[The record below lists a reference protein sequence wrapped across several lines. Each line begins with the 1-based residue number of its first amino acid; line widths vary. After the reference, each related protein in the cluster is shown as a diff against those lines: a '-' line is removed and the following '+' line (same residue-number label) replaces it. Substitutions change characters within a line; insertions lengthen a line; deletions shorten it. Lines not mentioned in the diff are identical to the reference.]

1 MRKPRHGRPVKAW
14 AFRMIEKMSVMT
26 QTVDKVKS
34 LESDHVE
41 NITAH
46 WTKYANLMGLI
57 MNNYGMRFLDI
68 RNTVPRNTVTACQ
81 YY

>member
-1 MRKPRHGRPVKAW
+1 
-14 AFRMIEKMSVMT
+14 MIEKMSLMR

-41 NITAH
+41 NTTAH
-46 WTKYANLMGLI
+46 CTKYANLMGLI

-68 RNTVPRNTVTACQ
+68 RNTVPRNIQLVNIIRNHAVSEKPRKE
-81 YY
+81 Y

>member
-46 WTKYANLMGLI
+46 
-57 MNNYGMRFLDI
+57 
-68 RNTVPRNTVTACQ
+68 
-81 YY
+81 